1 MLLAQF
7 FAGPDA
13 WALGPSYKR
22 SLKRQLTFIIAKHPK
37 FTWGGAESLDQGL
50 DCSGYIFLACKWA
63 GIPGITRTTALHMSL
78 GLGGWRGKDIDLG
91 DADECDLP
99 FWTFKEDR
107 QNGHVGALIHGT
119 DGEIRVTH
127 ASVRKGVVMGPLR
140 GLLLQKLTKVRR
152 LTIGD

>member
-1 MLLAQF
+1 LLLAQYF
-7 FAGPDA
+7 VGPDA

-37 FTWGGAESLDQGL
+37 YTWGGAESLDQGL

-78 GLGGWRGKDIDLG
+78 GLGGWQGKDIGLSE
-91 DADECDLP
+91 ADDCDLP
-99 FWTFKEDR
+99 FWTFKAHR
-107 QNGHVGALIHGT
+107 QNGHVGALVRGM
-119 DGEIRVTH
+119 DDEIQVTH
-127 ASVRKGVVMGPLR
+127 ASSSRGVVLDDLQGVLV
-140 GLLLQKLTKVRR
+140 QKLTKLRR

>member
-1 MLLAQF
+1 LLLAQY

-37 FTWGGAESLDQGL
+37 YTWGGAESLDQGL

-63 GIPGITRTTALHMSL
+63 GIPGITRTTALRMSL
-78 GLGGWRGKDIDLG
+78 GLGGWQSKDIDLA

-99 FWTFKEDR
+99 FWTFKEHR
-107 QNGHVGALIHGT
+107 QNGHVGALLRSLE
-119 DGEIRVTH
+119 GEILVTH
-127 ASVRKGVVMGPLR
+127 ASSSRGVVLDDLQGVLV
-140 GLLLQKLTKVRR
+140 QKLTKLRR